1 METTTGN
8 RTRRFSRVL
17 VVGLAT
23 AAVLAPSAT
32 AYPDSYNPAFDIRRL
47 DDSVSVSRQPRFVID
62 MQVVPAATLTK
73 SEVRTSGNWNSC
85 AAWRSV
91 CRAVLQRSR
100 SDWCSLRR
108 VSTACAQ
115 RTRRQG
121 LWAIVAATRIAR
133 SA

>member
-32 AYPDSYNPAFDIRRL
+32 AYPDSYNPAFDVRRL

-73 SEVRTSGNWNSC
+73 SEVRTAGDSNL
-85 AAWRSV
+85 RSV
-91 CRAVLQRSR
+91 AIGLGGAAALTLGLVLAAARVDRLRA
-100 SDWCSLRR
+100 
-108 VSTACAQ
+108 AHP
-115 RTRRQG
+115 
-121 LWAIVAATRIAR
+121 
-133 SA
+133 

>member
-23 AAVLAPSAT
+23 AAVLTPSAT
-32 AYPDSYNPAFDIRRL
+32 AYPDSYNPAFDVRRL

-73 SEVRTSGNWNSC
+73 SEVRTSGDSNL
-85 AAWRSV
+85 RSV
-91 CRAVLQRSR
+91 AIGLGGAAALTLGLVLAAARVDRLRA
-100 SDWCSLRR
+100 
-108 VSTACAQ
+108 AHP
-115 RTRRQG
+115 
-121 LWAIVAATRIAR
+121 
-133 SA
+133 